1 MMIEVHCV
9 CGDLSV
15 VTIEVSHATLFF
27 LTRGLY
33 FDFSGI
39 FWGRLVYRERDWR
52 GQDLR

>member
-1 MMIEVHCV
+1 MIKVHCV
-9 CGDLSV
+9 CGDLSI

-39 FWGRLVYRERDWR
+39 FWGRLVYRERAWR
-52 GQDLR
+52 KV